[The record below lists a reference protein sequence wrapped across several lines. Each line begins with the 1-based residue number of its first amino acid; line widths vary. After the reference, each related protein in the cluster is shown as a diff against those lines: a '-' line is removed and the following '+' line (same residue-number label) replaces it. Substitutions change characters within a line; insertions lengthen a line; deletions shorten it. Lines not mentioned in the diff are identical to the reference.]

1 MKNYLDAMGI
11 TELSAIYR
19 NLTPAELTERALAR
33 GEGKLANNGALV
45 IKTGKYTG
53 RSPND
58 RFIVDTP
65 DIHNQVDWGKINM
78 PIERAKADSIYG
90 KMCAYMQNRE
100 AFVVDAFVG
109 ADDTYSLP
117 SVWCVKTPPPLC
129 SPPRRLCAPPRSSS
143 IISSPNSPCSAAPA
157 SSASPSVTAPI
168 PKPL

>member
-33 GEGKLANNGALV
+33 GEGKLANTGALV
-45 IKTGKYTG
+45 INTGKYTG

-65 DIHNQVDWGKINM
+65 DIHDSVDWGKINM
-78 PIERAKADSIYG
+78 PIERAKADAIFG

-100 AFVVDAFVG
+100 AFVVDCFVG
-109 ADDTYSLP
+109 ADTTILP
-117 SVWCVKTPPPLC
+117 S
-129 SPPRRLCAPPRSSS
+129 R
-143 IISSPNSPCSAAPA
+143 
-157 SSASPSVTAPI
+157 
-168 PKPL
+168 